1 MVTRRWEGN
10 RHFPVCKPFV
20 IIWQKVKYLYLVNF
34 RIFRLSESGWSDSN
48 RRHSAWKA
56 DVLPLNCTR
65 KCGNKHYNLKT
76 NKSFIGWILIT
87 SQAHPSHGWNY
98 NITIILDCQASDKI
112 WTCDLSFT
120 KALLYHW
127 ATEAYSPGRIWTY
140 DQSINSRWLCRWATE
155 EYMET

>member
-1 MVTRRWEGN
+1 MISCRITLTGSRGIPPLTHMGWFSDSFFSRRREYG
-10 RHFPVCKPFV
+10 RMPGP
-20 IIWQKVKYLYLVNF
+20 L
-34 RIFRLSESGWSDSN
+34 SGWSGSN

-56 DVLPLNCTR
+56 DVLPLNYTR

-87 SQAHPSHGWNY
+87 SQAHPSHGWDY

-127 ATEAYSPGRIWTY
+127 ATEAYITLIRMLAMGHSTQHS
-140 DQSINSRWLCRWATE
+140 DSL
-155 EYMET
+155 